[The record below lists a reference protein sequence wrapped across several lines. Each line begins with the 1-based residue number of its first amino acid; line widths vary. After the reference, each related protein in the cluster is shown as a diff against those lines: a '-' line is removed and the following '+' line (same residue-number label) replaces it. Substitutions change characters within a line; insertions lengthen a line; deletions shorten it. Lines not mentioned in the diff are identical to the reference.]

1 MTVSVTERAR
11 TDGFALLERA
21 MGYTLGGLVLV
32 RPEDMAA
39 RTPCAAWDLRTLL
52 LHMNHSLLTLH
63 QAVAAGHLDLAA
75 AGNPEGDYGDPAVDP
90 VASLRNRACRMIGA
104 WAGSDGPA
112 EITIADRRL
121 VAGVVAAT
129 GAVEVAVH
137 GWDVARACGDPRPLP
152 DELAHDLLG
161 HAELLVTDDD
171 RGVRFGPPLPVG
183 FDRPPSDRLLALT
196 GRSPDW
202 GP

>member
-1 MTVSVTERAR
+1 
-11 TDGFALLERA
+11 

-75 AGNPEGDYGDPAVDP
+75 GDPEADYGDPAVDP

-112 EITIADRRL
+112 EIAIADRRL
-121 VAGVVAAT
+121 AAGFVAAT

-137 GWDVARACGDPRPLP
+137 GWDVARACGQDRQLP
-152 DELAHDLLG
+152 PALAEELY
-161 HAELLVTDDD
+161 ELLPAA
-171 RGVRFGPPLPVG
+171 RRRRRPAAPVRPRRSTMPPTAVAG
-183 FDRPPSDRLLALT
+183 DRLLALL
-196 GRSPDW
+196 GRTP
-202 GP
+202 

>member
-1 MTVSVTERAR
+1 MTVSVAERAL
-11 TDGFALLERA
+11 TGGFALLERA

-39 RTPCAAWDLRTLL
+39 RTPCASWDLRTLL

-63 QAVAAGHLDLAA
+63 QAVAAGHLDLDA
-75 AGNPEGDYGDPAVDP
+75 AGDPEADYGDPAVDP

-112 EITIADRRL
+112 EITIDDRRL
-121 VAGVVAAT
+121 AAGFVAAT

-137 GWDVARACGDPRPLP
+137 GWDVARACGQDRQLP
-152 DELAHDLLG
+152 PALAEELYELCL
-161 HAELLVTDDD
+161 LLVDDGD
-171 RGVRFGPPLPVG
+171 RPHRFGPQVEVPATAVTG
-183 FDRPPSDRLLALT
+183 DRLLALL
-196 GRSPDW
+196 GRTP
-202 GP
+202 